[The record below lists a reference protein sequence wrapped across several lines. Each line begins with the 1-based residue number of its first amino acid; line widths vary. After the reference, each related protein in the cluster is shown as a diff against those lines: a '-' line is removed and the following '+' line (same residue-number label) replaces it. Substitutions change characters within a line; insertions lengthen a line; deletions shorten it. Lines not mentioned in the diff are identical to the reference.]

1 MFIFLFFKI
10 RFSLR
15 CLSDKLFTN
24 IYNPFIHFTLNGIM
38 SGYGMKINFVSLESD
53 FFIINSFNFNMSPFA
68 KKILFA
74 ISVFAVFMILATVL
88 KLVSGQ
94 QSEEG
99 LILGL
104 FSETDLLLGVAV
116 AALVTFNRER
126 KKKQQ

>member
-1 MFIFLFFKI
+1 
-10 RFSLR
+10 
-15 CLSDKLFTN
+15 
-24 IYNPFIHFTLNGIM
+24 
-38 SGYGMKINFVSLESD
+38 MKINFVSLESD
-53 FFIINSFNFNMSPFA
+53 FFIINSFSFNMSPFA